1 LETAL
6 KGAKREEIT
15 MKDHERKEFERLEE
29 LRKTIEASPLTQQI
43 KAEKAAAILATRTE
57 AAGKIEVVKKERDEV
72 IPKLQADIDAKEA
85 KYKKAKA
92 EMEAA
97 GSEFQAA
104 RGARSSE
111 SQSFDS
117 AISRQE
123 QILIETADP
132 AIDEAI
138 QFFRDKLDY
147 FRKPGRISSNRLG
160 GERNIFTEK
169 VTIKAE
175 SNADAV
181 NSAVRYCMA
190 AIKELEKMKLTP
202 ELDLQK
208 IEAIK
213 AAIPDIGIYTEST
226 GEKPLP
232 GSKGV
237 NPLHLLKSD
246 SQLDWELG
254 KLNEKFKKIMGK

>member
-1 LETAL
+1 MKQDKKEAEEL
-6 KGAKREEIT
+6 KELLVEVKGSPIMQEVMAKKAAEVLAKRWVAAEAIEAL
-15 MKDHERKEFERLEE
+15 RKE
-29 LRKTIEASPLTQQI
+29 Q
-43 KAEKAAAILATRTE
+43 
-57 AAGKIEVVKKERDEV
+57 GEV
-72 IPKLQADIDAKEA
+72 IPKLQEAVKDKEA
-85 KYKKAKA
+85 KYLKVKT
-92 EMEAA
+92 ELDAA
-97 GSEFQAA
+97 TGEIQRARAA
-104 RGARSSE
+104 LSSE
-111 SQSFDS
+111 GNQFDT
-117 AISRQE
+117 AIKQHE
-123 QILIETADP
+123 AILWETADP
-132 AIDEAI
+132 RIDEGI
-138 QFFRDKLDY
+138 EFFRAKLDWL
-147 FRKPGRISSNRLG
+147 RAPGLISFNRLG